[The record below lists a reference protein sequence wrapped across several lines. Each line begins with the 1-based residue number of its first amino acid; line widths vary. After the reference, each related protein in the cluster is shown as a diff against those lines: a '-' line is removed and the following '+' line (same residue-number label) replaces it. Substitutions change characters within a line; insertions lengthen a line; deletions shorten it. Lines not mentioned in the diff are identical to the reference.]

1 MIFLAGIMLSSTALP
16 LLSNSVNADSVK
28 TSKSYSDQVDVNQQT
43 SSNLSQSDIELADK
57 YVEVKNNQFY
67 ITQQGQN
74 LLPNNVFNSV
84 KKQIEKTNQAI
95 IKDRLIVDPQTKEIA
110 HQSPYVMFAS
120 GFRGATRIHR
130 GCYVHGF
137 WQGVRVYFTSNAAVN
152 WFRSKLS
159 TASGIATIV
168 SMVAQVTGHE
178 IASTLS
184 DALGAYTDSTS
195 NRLANFNRRHRHSK
209 IYMDA
214 PNISFHTF

>member
-1 MIFLAGIMLSSTALP
+1 M
-16 LLSNSVNADSVK
+16 
-28 TSKSYSDQVDVNQQT
+28 
-43 SSNLSQSDIELADK
+43 
-57 YVEVKNNQFY
+57 
-67 ITQQGQN
+67 
-74 LLPNNVFNSV
+74 
-84 KKQIEKTNQAI
+84 
-95 IKDRLIVDPQTKEIA
+95 
-110 HQSPYVMFAS
+110 
-120 GFRGATRIHR
+120 
-130 GCYVHGF
+130 
-137 WQGVRVYFTSNAAVN
+137 
-152 WFRSKLS
+152 S